1 MNITLQKKKK
11 LLKILFM
18 QSKTAT
24 LGGILILLI
33 MFIFF
38 MDRSNKILL
47 AGWLCFYIVV
57 RLIQHYISFKASI
70 DEADNDRIDYHFR
83 IFALLLALA
92 GISWGAM
99 SIYLISQEENLLYA
113 VIIIVLIEGMIAAAV
128 AIYSVAPWI
137 FCALAYTSIFPL
149 GLYLVSQAER
159 FYRIHGTF
167 ALLFLLFMTA
177 ITFRLHKQIAKSI
190 EFQFTNIHLLNQLN
204 DEKNKMQ
211 SLANQL
217 NELSKL
223 DGLTGIANRRAFDE
237 RMGLEWARNMRSE
250 KPLALILCD
259 IDYFKPYNDHYGH
272 MEGDTCLNRIAH
284 ILHDYARRSGDIA
297 ARYGG
302 EEFIVILPETTLEDA
317 VKVTRAI
324 RNKIARE
331 AIPHEK
337 SSVSDV
343 VTLSFGVTAVV
354 PTQDISINQFIKKA
368 DKLLYKAK
376 DLGRNQIVAE
386 EYYENIEY

>member
-1 MNITLQKKKK
+1 MNIALQKKKK

-24 LGGILILLI
+24 LGGILIALI
-33 MFIFF
+33 IFVFF
-38 MDRSNKILL
+38 MNQSNRFILT
-47 AGWLCFYIVV
+47 GWLVFYVSV
-57 RLIQHYISFKASI
+57 RLLQHYISYRVVI
-70 DEADNDRIDYHFR
+70 DDADSDRVNYHFR
-83 IFALLLALA
+83 LFALLLALA
-92 GISWGAM
+92 GSSWGAM
-99 SIYLISQEENLLYA
+99 AIFLISQEENILYT
-113 VIIIVLIEGMIAAAV
+113 VIIIVLIEGMIAASV

-137 FCALAYTSIFPL
+137 FCSLACTSIFPL
-149 GLYLVSQAER
+149 GIYLVSQSEK

-167 ALLFLLFMTA
+167 ALLFMVFMTA

-190 EFQFTNIHLLNQLN
+190 EYQFTNLHLLNQLH

-237 RMGLEWARNMRSE
+237 RMGLEWARNMRSGN
-250 KPLALILCD
+250 PLSLIMCD
-259 IDYFKPYNDHYGH
+259 IDFFKPYNDHYGH
-272 MEGDTCLNRIAH
+272 LEGDACLNRIAH
-284 ILHDYARRSGDIA
+284 ILHDFARRSGDIA

-302 EEFIVILPETTLEDA
+302 EEFTIILPETTLEDA
-317 VKVTRAI
+317 VKVTGQI
-324 RNKIARE
+324 RDKIAEE

-337 SSVSDV
+337 STVSNA
-343 VTLSFGVTAVV
+343 VTLSFGVTTVV

-368 DKLLYKAK
+368 DKLLYRAK
-376 DLGRNQIVAE
+376 ELGRNRIVAE
-386 EYYENIEY
+386 EYYENYE